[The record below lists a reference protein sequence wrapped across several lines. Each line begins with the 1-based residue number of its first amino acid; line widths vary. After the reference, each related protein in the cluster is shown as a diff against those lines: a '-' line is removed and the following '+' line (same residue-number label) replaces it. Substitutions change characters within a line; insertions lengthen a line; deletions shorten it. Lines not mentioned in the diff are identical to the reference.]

1 MGLISDVTNL
11 EIEGEDTISIAA
23 AVSSI
28 TIQDAFVVPDITV
41 TPFSGPEIIEV
52 QVAGP
57 QGAPGLQNVYIQSN
71 DPAVEF
77 GWGAEEE
84 GFVWIQI

>member
-1 MGLISDVTNL
+1 MGLISDVTDL

-28 TIQDAFVVPDITV
+28 TIEDAFAVPDITI
-41 TPFSGPEIIEV
+41 TPFAGPEILEV

-57 QGAPGLQNVYIQSN
+57 QGPPGLQNVYIQSN

-77 GWGAEEE
+77 GWGAEEA